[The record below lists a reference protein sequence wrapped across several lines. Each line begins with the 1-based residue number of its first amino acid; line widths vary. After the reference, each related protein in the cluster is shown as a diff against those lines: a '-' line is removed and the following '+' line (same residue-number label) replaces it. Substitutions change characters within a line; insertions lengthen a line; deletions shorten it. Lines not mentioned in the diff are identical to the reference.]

1 MHTKLLH
8 INPRFQV
15 TISTPITDK
24 GINKTLQ
31 GELINTVNN
40 CSNSSNNYFFFNS
53 QHKCFNMDNFIGK
66 IKDKYLVQSRRKFN
80 THPHPSPPAP
90 KVIIKNSS

>member
-15 TISTPITDK
+15 TISTSITDK
-24 GINKTLQ
+24 SINKTLQ

-40 CSNSSNNYFFFNS
+40 CSNSSNNYFFLILKTNVS
-53 QHKCFNMDNFIGK
+53 IDNFIDK
-66 IKDKYLVQSRRKFN
+66 IKDKYLVQSRRKIN
-80 THPHPSPPAP
+80 THPHTSSPAP
-90 KVIIKNSS
+90 KFIIKNSS